1 MTKRPS
7 SLPGTAL
14 PGPPHRH
21 LWLAQTGLVLLLLM
35 AWLLPS
41 TANAQSRFTSRQAAA
56 AGVET
61 WSTPFPEAGV
71 EASRVSD
78 TPDSHGWLI
87 LTSDWQ
93 HRSRPISVHA
103 ELNTE
108 TIRLAIHRIPLG
120 PAGLWIGARIAGEA
134 FFAGLLPD
142 YWVKGEYRAENGF
155 YASYVSAEPVLG
167 WDAGRQHY
175 LEFSV
180 TGRRWF
186 FRPTAQT
193 SDTLVLPDVQWVA
206 EPRFRYTWWGIQE
219 DISLWQR
226 QRLFRRVRGAALGVD
241 VGADF
246 RDRTTPWGALRIN
259 TDADAAPETPERLNQ
274 PGSAILR
281 ARLWAAAGHT
291 FHRRFRLQWRA
302 DAGVGHRE
310 DDLTRQ
316 RIGGMNPWV
325 APISGQPWASN
336 ITGNFATTRVSAHIR
351 LRREHEVG
359 ATFDIGGVDD
369 ALRTGDSAPAVL
381 WGTSVFADL
390 RGEHW
395 QLDIQIG
402 FGPSQVDGNLQ
413 LSTLLGFGWG
423 F

>member
-1 MTKRPS
+1 MSKRPP
-7 SLPGTAL
+7 SLPGTAVPSLL
-14 PGPPHRH
+14 PRGPSLLR
-21 LWLAQTGLVLLLLM
+21 AGLLLL
-35 AWLLPS
+35 ALLVWLRPS
-41 TANAQSRFTSRQAAA
+41 TGNAQSQFTSRQAAA
-56 AGVET
+56 TGVEV
-61 WSTPFPEAGV
+61 WAVPGSTAG
-71 EASRVSD
+71 
-78 TPDSHGWLI
+78 HGWVL

-120 PAGLWIGARIAGEA
+120 PAGLWFGARIAGEA
-134 FFAGLLPD
+134 LFAGLLPD
-142 YWVKGEYRAENGF
+142 YWDNGENLTQKGF
-155 YASYVSAEPVLG
+155 YASYVAAEPVLG
-167 WDAGRQHY
+167 WDAGRQHF
-175 LEFSV
+175 LELSV

-186 FRPTAQT
+186 FGPSAQT

-206 EPRFRYTWWGIQE
+206 EPRFRYTWWGVQE

-226 QRLFRRVRGAALGVD
+226 QRMFRRVRGAAVGLD
-241 VGADF
+241 LGADF
-246 RDRTTPWGALRIN
+246 RDNNTPWGAIRTSAN
-259 TDADAAPETPERLNQ
+259 SVSEPEVPERLNQ

-291 FHRRFRLQWRA
+291 FHWRFRLQWRA
-302 DAGVGHRE
+302 DAGVGQNE

-351 LRREHEVG
+351 IRQEHEIG
-359 ATFDIGGVDD
+359 AAFDVGGVDD
-369 ALRTGDSAPAVL
+369 ANRTGDSAPAVL

-390 RGEHW
+390 RGERW
-395 QLDIQIG
+395 QADIHVG
-402 FGPSQVDGNLQ
+402 VGPSQADGNLQ
-413 LSTLLGFGWG
+413 VTSLVGFGWG